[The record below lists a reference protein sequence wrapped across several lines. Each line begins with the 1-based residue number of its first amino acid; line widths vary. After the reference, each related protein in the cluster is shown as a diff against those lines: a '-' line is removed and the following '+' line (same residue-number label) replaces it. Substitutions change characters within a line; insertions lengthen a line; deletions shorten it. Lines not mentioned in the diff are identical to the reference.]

1 MENFEKLKKAF
12 ELKEKGLSLREIGAK
27 VGIDYRHLSV
37 IFKYVKN
44 LDNINLNNEILS
56 FYKQEN
62 FLLREKID
70 KLKEAL
76 QNQVNTNKQLKN
88 QIVINK
94 VNLRIVKPSFL
105 LLLTLIFFGLGAIG
119 GIYFSS
125 RDSVENILTKLTDLK
140 QKELKLL
147 EKQNELEAKTKQ
159 LKKEEAKLKKEQE
172 EICIADKF
180 FIKNGIRYNINK
192 NSLNLY
198 RKDGRSLIAT
208 DLLAT
213 HLKQLKSKYLVI
225 QKAN

>member
-1 MENFEKLKKAF
+1 MENFEKLKQAF
-12 ELKEKGLSLREIGAK
+12 ELRKQGLTLRDIANK
-27 VGIDYRHLSV
+27 TGIDYRHLSV
-37 IFKYVKN
+37 IFKYIKD
-44 LDNINLNNEILS
+44 LDNINLSNELVN

-62 FLLREKID
+62 FFLKEKID

-76 QNQVNTNKQLKN
+76 QNQTNINKQLKN

-105 LLLTLIFFGLGAIG
+105 LLLTLIFFSLGAIG
-119 GIYFSS
+119 GIYFGSKN
-125 RDSVENILTKLTDLK
+125 SVETILTKLTNLK
-140 QKELKLL
+140 QKEIRLL
-147 EKQNELEAKTKQ
+147 EKQNELEAKAKQ
-159 LKKEEAKLKKEQE
+159 LKKEEAKLRKEQK
-172 EICIADKF
+172 EICVADKF

-198 RKDGRSLIAT
+198 RKDGKSLIAT

-213 HLKQLKSKYLVI
+213 PLKQLKSKYLVI

>member
-125 RDSVENILTKLTDLK
+125 RDCFPLFTFV
-140 QKELKLL
+140 KLL
-147 EKQNELEAKTKQ
+147 
-159 LKKEEAKLKKEQE
+159 
-172 EICIADKF
+172 
-180 FIKNGIRYNINK
+180 
-192 NSLNLY
+192 
-198 RKDGRSLIAT
+198 SLICFLFLIFSINT
-208 DLLAT
+208 LT
-213 HLKQLKSKYLVI
+213 F
-225 QKAN
+225 